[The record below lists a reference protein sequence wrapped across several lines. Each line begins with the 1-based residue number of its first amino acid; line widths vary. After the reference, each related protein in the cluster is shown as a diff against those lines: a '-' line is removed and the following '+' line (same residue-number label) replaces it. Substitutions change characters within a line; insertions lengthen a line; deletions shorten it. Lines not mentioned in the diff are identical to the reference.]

1 MYCRVA
7 GGWIEDCSK
16 ELGKKAAEC
25 CIREKSMRLLRDH
38 NSIESS
44 SLRTAN
50 PVLLQEKG
58 GGV

>member
-1 MYCRVA
+1 MLH
-7 GGWIEDCSK
+7 K
-16 ELGKKAAEC
+16 
-25 CIREKSMRLLRDH
+25 REVHGLLRDH